1 MPRIGD
7 IVVYHLP
14 ACDYPAIVLQE
25 NEDKTLNLC
34 VFTAYASVALARSVK
49 EGMASYR
56 WSYREDKPKPIAD
69 YKTSE
74 LVEELKNRLGV
85 ECMECNPYESY
96 PLMANSGCDYGLIL
110 AYDESLGE

>member
-1 MPRIGD
+1 M
-7 IVVYHLP
+7 
-14 ACDYPAIVLQE
+14 ACE
-25 NEDKTLNLC
+25 NPFDG
-34 VFTAYASVALARSVK
+34 LARYAIK
-49 EGMASYR
+49 EFEEGLTITLEEWAN
-56 WSYREDKPKPIAD
+56 REGVSLDEEGVQDILSKGDWKMKGIAD

-96 PLMANSGCDYGLIL
+96 HLMANSVCDYGLIL